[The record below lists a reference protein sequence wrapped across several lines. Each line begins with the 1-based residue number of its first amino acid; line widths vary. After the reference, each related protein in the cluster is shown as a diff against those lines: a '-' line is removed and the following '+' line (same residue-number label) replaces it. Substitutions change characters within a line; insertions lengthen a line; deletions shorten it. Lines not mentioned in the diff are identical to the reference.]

1 MRDIQQINAN
11 DYLSG
16 RYKLFYILVHVSY
29 LIFSSSGK
37 ALSWGY
43 VINQVLN

>member
-1 MRDIQQINAN
+1 MQMTIYQ
-11 DYLSG
+11 LHKG
-16 RYKLFYILVHVSY
+16 RYKLYNILVHVSY
-29 LIFSSSGK
+29 LIFSPSGK